1 MCFLFPC
8 DPTLAKLFVIHLITN
23 SSVTA
28 GVGFGGDT
36 VSRKPAIRL
45 ANSQETHSLSI
56 DLELSGTAYHSPW
69 AVCPGNGVMWV
80 TAETLP
86 QNHSPWRWRSHTL
99 NDRKESCP
107 SLSNYERK
115 HHFLRVASQFHFPIE
130 PDLKASC
137 TTQSLCITSSFSN
150 VSFWLLVLQ
159 NGGSVYFRTQSAFQ
173 VGEEESAGSDF
184 QGFLLY
190 PHRCLLWSGWPRLLH
205 RLMGASHPGWLIGN
219 HLLSPW
225 SKPIG
230 LREPFCLVLR
240 LHQPPQYHHFLS
252 LRHTRHFLFP
262 LRCTWYGN
270 FPDLGPESRS
280 DRSTYKYHLLLSSL
294 SLLFPT
300 VLRVERDTLLFL
312 RGTPW
317 VLSSLGVG

>member
-1 MCFLFPC
+1 MVEKIIRETGRLAAPAQVCFLFPC
-8 DPTLAKLFVIHLITN
+8 DPTLAKLFVIHLATN

-56 DLELSGTAYHSPW
+56 DLELSGTACHSPW
-69 AVCPGNGVMWV
+69 AVCPGKGVMWV

-86 QNHSPWRWRSHTL
+86 QNHSPWRWRSHTS

-150 VSFWLLVLQ
+150 MSFWLLVLQ

-205 RLMGASHPGWLIGN
+205 RLMAAGHPGWLIGN

-240 LHQPPQYHHFLS
+240 LPPAPSIPPLFITGAHRTFPFPSQMYMIWELS
-252 LRHTRHFLFP
+252 RF
-262 LRCTWYGN
+262 
-270 FPDLGPESRS
+270 GPRE
-280 DRSTYKYHLLLSSL
+280 
-294 SLLFPT
+294 
-300 VLRVERDTLLFL
+300 
-312 RGTPW
+312 
-317 VLSSLGVG
+317 